1 MSGRTRIILIA
12 VAFIALGII
21 IPMIFPFGSQAVA
34 SSVTVAPEVLFNIP
48 LGGFVF
54 PLSNTILTAWI
65 VILIL
70 TLLAYLAT
78 RNMQLVP
85 SGLQNVME
93 MAVES
98 IMGLAESVAGDRARK
113 FFVVV
118 ATIFIYVLFCNL
130 IGLIPGFGPI
140 GTITLEPGQTAPV
153 GISVLGDATGFAPNP
168 PETGVPI
175 LAPFFRAPSTD
186 VNFTFAIALVTMLL
200 VEAWGMQMT
209 GLGRYWLRFFR
220 FGQIIEFFRLLF
232 HGKVKIGMFFMG
244 LIDFFVGLIELV
256 SEFAKLIA
264 FTFRLFGNIFAGE
277 VVLLI
282 MSFLFAA
289 LPLIFYGF
297 ELFVGFVQAFV
308 FAILALAFM
317 TIATTPHE
325 AGEHH

>member
-1 MSGRTRIILIA
+1 MSGRTRIILII
-12 VAFIALGII
+12 VAFIVAAALIKAI
-21 IPMIFPFGSQAVA
+21 PFGSAAVG
-34 SSVTVAPEVLFNIP
+34 SSVTVSPEILFNISI
-48 LGGFVF
+48 GGFVY
-54 PLSNTILTAWI
+54 PLTNTILTAWL
-65 VILIL
+65 VILAL
-70 TLLAYLAT
+70 ALLSYFAT
-78 RNMQLVP
+78 RKMELVP

-118 ATIFIYVLFCNL
+118 ATIFIFVMFSNL
-130 IGLIPGFGPI
+130 VGLIPGFGPI
-140 GTITLEPGQTAPV
+140 GTITLEPGKTAPT
-153 GISVLGDATGFAPNP
+153 GIFIIGDAPQFAQNP
-168 PETGVPI
+168 AESGVPI
-175 LAPFFRAPSTD
+175 LAPFFRSPSTD
-186 VNFTFAIALVTMLL
+186 VNLTFGIALIAMLL

-209 GLGRYWLRFFR
+209 GIGRYWLRFFR
-220 FGQIIEFFRLLF
+220 FGQLGEFFRLLF
-232 HGKVKIGMFFMG
+232 QGKVKIGMFFMG

-325 AGEHH
+325 AEGHH

>member
-1 MSGRTRIILIA
+1 MSGRTRIILII
-12 VAFIALGII
+12 VAFIVAAALIKAI
-21 IPMIFPFGSQAVA
+21 PFGSEAVG
-34 SSVTVAPEVLFNIP
+34 SSVTVSPEILFNISI
-48 LGGFVF
+48 GGFVY
-54 PLSNTILTAWI
+54 PLTNTILTAWL
-65 VILIL
+65 VILAL
-70 TLLAYLAT
+70 ALLSYFAT
-78 RNMQLVP
+78 RKMELVP

-118 ATIFIYVLFCNL
+118 APIFIFVMFSNL
-130 IGLIPGFGPI
+130 VGLIPGFGPI
-140 GTITLEPGQTAPV
+140 GTITLEPGKTAPT
-153 GISVLGDATGFAPNP
+153 GIFIIGDAPQFAQNP
-168 PETGVPI
+168 AESGVPI
-175 LAPFFRAPSTD
+175 LAPFFRSPSTE
-186 VNFTFAIALVTMLL
+186 VNLTFGIALIAMLL

-209 GLGRYWLRFFR
+209 GIGRYWLRFFR
-220 FGQIIEFFRLLF
+220 FGQLGEFFRLLF
-232 HGKVKIGMFFMG
+232 QGKVKIGMFFMG

-325 AGEHH
+325 AEGHH

>member
-1 MSGRTRIILIA
+1 MSGRTRIILIV
-12 VAFIALGII
+12 VAFIVAAALIKAI
-21 IPMIFPFGSQAVA
+21 PFGSEAVG
-34 SSVTVAPEVLFNIP
+34 SSVTVSPEILFNISI
-48 LGGFVF
+48 GGFVY
-54 PLSNTILTAWI
+54 PLTNTILTAWL
-65 VILIL
+65 VILAL
-70 TLLAYLAT
+70 ALLSYFAT
-78 RNMQLVP
+78 RKMELVP

-118 ATIFIYVLFCNL
+118 ATIFIFVMFSNL
-130 IGLIPGFGPI
+130 VGLIPGFGPI
-140 GTITLEPGQTAPV
+140 GTMTLEPGKPAPT
-153 GISVLGDATGFAPNP
+153 GIFIIGDAPQFAQNP
-168 PETGVPI
+168 AESGVPI
-175 LAPFFRAPSTD
+175 LAPFFRSPSTD
-186 VNFTFAIALVTMLL
+186 VNLTFGIALIAMLL

-209 GLGRYWLRFFR
+209 GIGRYWLRFFR
-220 FGQIIEFFRLLF
+220 FGQLGEFVRLLF
-232 HGKVKIGMFFMG
+232 QGKVKVGMFFMG

-325 AGEHH
+325 AEGHH